1 MIFLRIIEREG
12 KRDDSLNAIINL
24 RVVRFLLSPWK
35 KNTASALHA
44 RRRRRLYHEVKRGDD
59 DDAIK
64 RENSSRRKRRRE
76 DRAATENGRRLRRKP
91 TTNHLLMME
100 PSKTYEN
107 PSNYCLAYLMMLLCR
122 WCRAALIFFFVLCDL
137 VVFFRAIKDDV
148 DALGVLWLPRAF
160 MPCNATACVERT
172 FILVV
177 CASFLC
183 RTAEK
188 SSLRRNFLTLV
199 LFLRGSEKVFVFGF
213 FIRAVW
219 KRMAPE
225 KKRHEKLQ
233 KKQSISSLSRSSF
246 IFYETLAH
254 IHREIYNHVSR
265 LRAIYNTQS

>member
-1 MIFLRIIEREG
+1 MVVVYVVNPQQIIFR
-12 KRDDSLNAIINL
+12 
-24 RVVRFLLSPWK
+24 WW
-35 KNTASALHA
+35 
-44 RRRRRLYHEVKRGDD
+44 
-59 DDAIK
+59 
-64 RENSSRRKRRRE
+64 SRQ
-76 DRAATENGRRLRRKP
+76 KP
-91 TTNHLLMME
+91 TK
-100 PSKTYEN
+100 S

-177 CASFLC
+177 VCAFFLC
-183 RTAEK
+183 RTAAKRAHNSKE
-188 SSLRRNFLTLV
+188 LFDARLT